1 MRTELGVW
9 QELIDSLI
17 QIHFIIQDRDTFD
30 SLIEMFKLPAF
41 TPNISQQ
48 YKMIN
53 KRKHT
58 PIMDDNS
65 SKDYF
70 FYLTHNKDDLSGFVN
85 ALQIRRYKN
94 TTFMH
99 GEYGIFIS
107 IIFNQFDR
115 KSYERTH

>member
-9 QELIDSLI
+9 QELIDSLK
-17 QIHFIIQDRDTFD
+17 QIHFNIQDRDTFD
-30 SLIEMFKLPAF
+30 SLIEMFQLRAF

-65 SKDYF
+65 YKDYF
-70 FYLTHNKDDLSGFVN
+70 SYLTQNKDKLFSFVN
-85 ALQIRRYKN
+85 AL
-94 TTFMH
+94 
-99 GEYGIFIS
+99 
-107 IIFNQFDR
+107 
-115 KSYERTH
+115 